1 MKIYT
6 KFQKIQK
13 YLSIVPYFSTLFII
27 IVTYIHLWRNKASKK
42 EWIKF
47 ALIFFLS
54 GAIIYIWNEFV
65 MASGYPLLKVI
76 ASAVWLYMANLFFI
90 ELQAN
95 SVSSGNEQSQA
106 PENKEINSNNKVITL
121 VIVVLV
127 ICLVIGG
134 FGFVLSKIV
143 TTMNRHNEM
152 TIPDSNGADDYS
164 LAVLKQSDIV
174 NTLSEYTM
182 LNFGI
187 SRDGEQS
194 LIDDKKLKKSDFDKV
209 SMTTHDFSG
218 VDVLQ
223 STKTDKAN
231 LVLTLTSS
239 IEAGNLEIVIL
250 VAGEYYCNVKTN
262 QTEDVTL
269 ENVKNKTVLV
279 KIAGESA
286 DFRIQVERKYE

>member
-1 MKIYT
+1 MMKTYT

-13 YLSIVPYFSTLFII
+13 YLSFIPFFSTLFIM

-42 EWIKF
+42 EWLKF

-54 GAIIYIWNEFV
+54 GAIIYIFNEFI

-76 ASAVWLYMANLFFI
+76 AAAVWLYMANLFFI

-95 SVSSGNEQSQA
+95 SVPSGNEQSQA
-106 PENKEINSNNKVITL
+106 PEINSNNKVITW

-127 ICLVIGG
+127 ICLVVGG
-134 FGFVLSKIV
+134 LGFVLSKIV

-174 NTLSEYTM
+174 DKLSEYTM

-250 VAGEYYCNVKTN
+250 VDGEYYCNVKTN

-286 DFRIQVERKYE
+286 DFRIQVERKYVQ